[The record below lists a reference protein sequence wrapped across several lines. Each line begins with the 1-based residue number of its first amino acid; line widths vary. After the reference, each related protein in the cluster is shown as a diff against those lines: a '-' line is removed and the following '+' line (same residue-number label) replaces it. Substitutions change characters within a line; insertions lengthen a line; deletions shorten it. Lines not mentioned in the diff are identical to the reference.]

1 MVSPYDTRP
10 GKERPLSRYYIK
22 KRLKHGS
29 SRKNPRTL
37 PPSLAGRH
45 RPLCNG
51 PAGGWRAGR
60 NPGAGEAQQADFF
73 NQARNTAADDLSRC
87 PALSE
92 IYVLSELVPT
102 WLHKLQQGNDDTTT
116 PKNFL
121 LLAVSLNPEGYK
133 DYTLHSSILRLKGRV
148 WVGNNNNKV
157 AQQNILQAL
166 HSSGIGHSG
175 MQATY
180 HRVKQ
185 FFGWPALKKSV
196 LDYVQS
202 CEICQKAKTDY
213 VKCPGLLQPLQIP
226 QQTWEIVS
234 LDFIE
239 GLPISERYNT
249 IGR

>member
-1 MVSPYDTRP
+1 MDLQYTIQ
-10 GKERPLSRYYIK
+10 YK
-22 KRLKHGS
+22 KGS
-29 SRKNPRTL
+29 T
-37 PPSLAGRH
+37 
-45 RPLCNG
+45 
-51 PAGGWRAGR
+51 
-60 NPGAGEAQQADFF
+60 
-73 NQARNTAADDLSRC
+73 NTAADDLSRC